1 MKGSW
6 REAQP
11 LGSDAL
17 GGEPDGPAPKK
28 ARKKKPKP
36 HPFARLDPAPNLLA
50 LDLASRTGW
59 AWKAF
64 GSAPTSGAVGLPS
77 AGSQSRGPGSPFCG
91 LARWLATRT
100 WARGADLAATSDLV
114 HGLVLEAPGGGAG
127 RLSLIHAAG
136 LRGIAL
142 AWAAEYEIPV
152 VSIAP
157 SSLKLWAAGHG
168 RADKPAMIASARR
181 LWPAWV
187 GEDDNEADAL
197 CLLAWGLEQ
206 ARGARGEAIP

>member
-1 MKGSW
+1 MRGSW
-6 REAQP
+6 REARP
-11 LGSDAL
+11 LGSDLL
-17 GGEPDGPAPKK
+17 GGEPGDPAPKK

-36 HPFARLDPAPNLLA
+36 HPFAGLSPAPNLLA

-59 AWKAF
+59 AWKAS
-64 GSAPTSGAVGLPS
+64 GAAPASGAVDLANVTGYE
-77 AGSQSRGPGSPFCG
+77 RRGSPFHG
-91 LARWLATRT
+91 LSRWLA
-100 WARGADLAATSDLV
+100 ARSWSFRSDLAATAQLV

-142 AWAAEYEIPV
+142 AWAAEHEIPV

-157 SSLKLWAAGHG
+157 SSLKLWATGHG
-168 RADKPAMIASARR
+168 RADKPAMIEAARR
-181 LWPAWV
+181 FWPEWR

-197 CLLAWGLEQ
+197 CLAAWGLEQ
-206 ARGARGEAIP
+206 ARNAQEVKP